1 MKLHTAR
8 FGEMDVT
15 EERLVTFESGIP
27 GLEHFTTY
35 CLLPA
40 DDQDESPFY
49 FLQSTE
55 ESGLCFFLAD
65 PFSFYPNYEVNL
77 DDSTLAQ
84 LNLTDPAHALVLS
97 ILTVQGSLK
106 EATMNLKA
114 PLIFNTEERTGKQ
127 LVLKQEYGIKEPLLK
142 QVNTEEAE

>member
-15 EERLVTFESGIP
+15 EERLVTFENGIP
-27 GLEHFTTY
+27 GLEHFKTY

-40 DDQDESPFY
+40 DDKDESPFY

-84 LNLTDPAHALVLS
+84 LNLTDLAHALVLS

-114 PLIFNTEERTGKQ
+114 PLIFNTESRTGKQ

-142 QVNTEEAE
+142 QVNTEEGE

>member
-1 MKLHTAR
+1 MKINTAR
-8 FGEMDVT
+8 FGEMDVS
-15 EERLVTFESGIP
+15 EERLMTFANGIP

-40 DDQDESPFY
+40 DDKDESPFY

-77 DDSTLAQ
+77 DDSTLNQ
-84 LNLTDPAHALVLS
+84 LNIEDPKQALVLA

-106 EATMNLKA
+106 DATMNLKA
-114 PLIFNTEERTGKQ
+114 PLIINTAQRTGKQ

-142 QVNTEEAE
+142 RVTAEESE

>member
-8 FGEMDVT
+8 FGEIDAT
-15 EERLVTFESGIP
+15 EERLITFEHGIP

-40 DDQDESPFY
+40 DDKDESPFY

-77 DDSTLAQ
+77 DDSTLDQ
-84 LNLTDPAHALVLS
+84 LEINDPADALVLS
-97 ILTVQGSLK
+97 ILTVQGSLQD
-106 EATMNLKA
+106 ATMNLKA
-114 PLIFNTEERTGKQ
+114 PLILNTASRTGKQ

-142 QVNTEEAE
+142 QVTTQEGE

>member
-8 FGEMDVT
+8 FGEIDVT
-15 EERLVTFESGIP
+15 EERLITFENGIP

-40 DDQDESPFY
+40 DDKDESPFY

-77 DDSTLAQ
+77 DDSTLDQ
-84 LNLTDPAHALVLS
+84 LDINDPDACARSFDPNRSRVPTRCDDESESPPNFEHSQSNRKTTGVK
-97 ILTVQGSLK
+97 TGVRNQ
-106 EATMNLKA
+106 
-114 PLIFNTEERTGKQ
+114 RTSSQASHCAG
-127 LVLKQEYGIKEPLLK
+127 G
-142 QVNTEEAE
+142 